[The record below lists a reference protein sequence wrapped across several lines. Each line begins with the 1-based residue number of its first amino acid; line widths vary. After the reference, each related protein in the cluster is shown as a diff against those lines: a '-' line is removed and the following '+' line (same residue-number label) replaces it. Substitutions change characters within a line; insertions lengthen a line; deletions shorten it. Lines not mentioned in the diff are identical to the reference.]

1 VKEISLS
8 SGNGGKE
15 GQNLVQSI
23 FYEHF
28 SNEILLKDEDGALLK
43 EGLVVSTDSFTVSP
57 LFFEGGDIGKLS
69 ICGSCNDVAM
79 MGAKP
84 EFLSAAFIIE
94 EGFAVA
100 DLEKIVRSMA
110 QELEK
115 NGAKIVCGDTKVV
128 PKGAVD
134 KLFINTTAFGY
145 TKENISAYNI
155 KEDDVIIVSGD
166 IARHGAAI
174 FAAREGIELESKIQ
188 SDCASLWSAVEAVF
202 ANGIK
207 PKAMRDATRGGV
219 AAVLNEWA
227 QSSDI
232 CIEIDEEK
240 VPVCMEVQ
248 GICEI
253 LGFDAMTL
261 ANEGTFL
268 LAVDAQDADMTLECL
283 KRLDICKNAAIIGK
297 ATTRKKQKVLLNSS
311 YGTSKPLEM
320 PSGELLPR
328 IC

>member
-8 SGNGGKE
+8 SGNGGQE
-15 GQNLVQSI
+15 GQTLIRSI

-28 SNEILLKDEDGALLK
+28 NNEILLKDEDGALLK

-94 EGFAVA
+94 EGFSVA
-100 DLEKIVRSMA
+100 ELKKIVQSMA

-174 FAAREGIELESKIQ
+174 FAAREGIELESKIS
-188 SDCASLWSAVEAVF
+188 SDCASLWGAVEAVF

-227 QSSDI
+227 QSSGI

-240 VPVCMEVQ
+240 IPLSTEVQ

-253 LGFDAMTL
+253 LGFDATTL
-261 ANEGTFL
+261 ANEGTFV
-268 LAVDAQDADMTLECL
+268 LAVDAKDAQKTVATLAQFET
-283 KRLDICKNAAIIGK
+283 CKNAAIIGK
-297 ATTRKKQKVLLNSS
+297 VTARKKQKVLLNSS
-311 YGTSKPLEM
+311 YGTTKALDM
-320 PSGELLPR
+320 PSGEILPR